1 MRFKKLI
8 ALVLTATMLS
18 GVITLGVLSADV
30 EKVSADNRYTVHQN
44 KYAGKYDLRE
54 GIFTYSSTSGADRD
68 AVYYYSDG
76 YFETSPDVYNEHLST
91 MSLALAMSAFNATAT
106 EFDLSLYNKYANSF
120 RNAKQL
126 LSDIGFEDKNI
137 RVNDSFTRQPTDDS
151 IGVIMGA
158 KELSVDGYILLP
170 VIVRGGGYESEWAS
184 NVTLGKSGEAKG
196 FSESASK
203 VISELE
209 KFILSD
215 LSLDVEKALQDGR
228 VKFLV
233 CGYSRAAAVAN
244 ITAKRLT
251 DKYGKENSI
260 YAYCFEAPRGG
271 ADSAVINEAHTYNG
285 QYLNIHNIIN
295 PGDLVTYVAPEK
307 MGFIR
312 YGVDRLIPDMNDD
325 AYSAKR
331 EKMTSQLS
339 LINDSI
345 VFSDTFSLATLN
357 YLGFALGTSGIFMP
371 LQNVE
376 VTASEWLAGFMND
389 LTKWTT
395 NGENEESCRDFY
407 VSNKSFCG
415 EEYVTV
421 EKALQTFTKLLFGM
435 ENSEAFADAMMH
447 RVKALTENKMLIA
460 DFYMSVVGSWEKLVY
475 PKQKQYLDTIWNIL
489 TNEQQYEDGAS
500 VPGITDFVSE
510 KESVEL
516 KNSTYTL
523 FAFLFSFVNKDNTT
537 AAIENITSTQVH
549 LATLLYNAGNIL
561 QCHYPEICMA
571 WLRADDSHYE
581 KNDELRYEE
590 ATVLLDVDNVV
601 IPAKI
606 EASGEKT
613 AEGISISLVPLM
625 NGNDGEEKKI
635 LNSGLSL
642 YYQIYENGQLL
653 KDWSLYQTPITLD
666 NKEGAE
672 YSIKAFAAHFGTK
685 TDVFEITQEQ
695 MIIAE
700 DESSSTII
708 IISSVIIAV
717 LALGVGGVIYFKKK
731 EKNNA

>member
-8 ALVLTATMLS
+8 ALVLTATMLF
-18 GVITLGVLSADV
+18 GVITLGALAADV

-54 GIFTYSSTSGADRD
+54 GIFTYSSTAGIDRD

-137 RVNDSFTRQPTDDS
+137 RVNDSFTRRPTDDS

-184 NVTLGKSGEAKG
+184 NVTLGESGEAKG

-251 DKYGKENSI
+251 DKYGKVNDV

-271 ADSAVINEAHTYNG
+271 VASAVVNEAHTYNG

-295 PGDLVTYVAPEK
+295 PSDLVTYVAPEK

-312 YGVDRLIPDMNDD
+312 YGVDRFIPEMKDD
-325 AYSAKR
+325 TYSAKR
-331 EKMTSQLS
+331 EKMTSQLA
-339 LINDSI
+339 LINDGI
-345 VFSDTFSLATLN
+345 VFDDSFSLATLN

-376 VTASEWLAGFMND
+376 ITSSEWVAGFMND

-395 NGENEESCRDFY
+395 NGENAEACRDFY
-407 VSNKSFCG
+407 VANKSFCG

-421 EKALQTFTKLLFGM
+421 EKALQTFTKLLFGL

-447 RVKALTENKMLIA
+447 RAKSLASDKMLIA
-460 DFYMSVVGSWEKLVY
+460 DFYTSAVSSWAKLE
-475 PKQKQYLDTIWNIL
+475 PGKQKQYIDNIWRIL
-489 TNEQQYEDGAS
+489 TNEQKYDNGMS
-500 VPGITDFVSE
+500 VPKITDFADE
-510 KESVEL
+510 KEAEAL

-537 AAIENITSTQVH
+537 AAFENITSTQVH
-549 LATLLYNAGNIL
+549 LATFLYNAESIL

-571 WLRADDSHYE
+571 WIRADDSHYE
-581 KNDELRYEE
+581 KNDDFIYED
-590 ATVLLDVDNVV
+590 AAVLLDVDDVV

-606 EASGEKT
+606 EATGEKT
-613 AEGISISLVPLM
+613 TEGISVSLVPLM

-642 YYQIYENGQLL
+642 YYQIYENGQLW

-666 NKEGAE
+666 NKDGAE

-695 MIIAE
+695 IIITE

-708 IISSVIIAV
+708 IISSIIIAV
-717 LALGVGGVIYFKKK
+717 LALGVGGVVYFKKK